1 MEEPATEAPAE
12 NPDPDGRTS
21 TRDVT
26 YRSTPEGLRIEVE
39 GVEFMPKA
47 QPVKVKGGWGVKI
60 TLEATAGDEPR
71 YLLNPKNGPLAFAGV
86 VKRKGEEENFGDKR
100 DGDGNAELGP
110 GQTESFTS
118 NWPAKGQGAQP
129 LWWGN
134 ELTLDVGLW
143 GLGRTQDARRPIK
156 KFFTLKMVAGNKP
169 QPVIQPPAS
178 VQ

>member
-1 MEEPATEAPAE
+1 
-12 NPDPDGRTS
+12 
-21 TRDVT
+21 
-26 YRSTPEGLRIEVE
+26 LRIEVE